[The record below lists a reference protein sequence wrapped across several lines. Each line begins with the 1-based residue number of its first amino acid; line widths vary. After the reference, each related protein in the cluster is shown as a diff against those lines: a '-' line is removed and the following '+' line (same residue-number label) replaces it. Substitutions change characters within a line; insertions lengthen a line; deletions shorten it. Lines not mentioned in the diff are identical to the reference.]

1 MSTWIKSN
9 EDVVV
14 MELKTNGSLV
24 CFANGQIKHLSLEQ
38 ELTLGNNGETLVEGC
53 PRR

>member
-9 EDVVV
+9 RDIVV
-14 MELKTNGSLV
+14 MKLEENGSLI

-38 ELTLGNNGETLVEGC
+38 ELTLGNNRETLVERC

>member
-9 EDVVV
+9 EDVVI
-14 MELKTNGSLV
+14 MELEENESLV

-38 ELTLGNNGETLVEGC
+38 ELTLENNGETLVKRC

>member
-9 EDVVV
+9 RDIVV
-14 MELKTNGSLV
+14 MKLEENGSPI

-38 ELTLGNNGETLVEGC
+38 ELTLENNGETLVEGC
-53 PRR
+53 QRR